1 MRIKNSNQHWFD
13 REVADS
19 ENTYGKLV
27 IVFQRFKQF
36 DVELRHFMCQSQKP
50 SLHRIFKTGYTF
62 LNLEEYCSM
71 IWGL

>member
-27 IVFQRFKQF
+27 FVFQRFKQF
-36 DVELRHFMCQSQKP
+36 DVELRHFMCQS
-50 SLHRIFKTGYTF
+50 
-62 LNLEEYCSM
+62 
-71 IWGL
+71 